1 MWKTQDHVNLCNSY
15 VKIYISYVVI
25 FIHNSQS
32 HVNMWN
38 SHERK
43 QISQDFV
50 CNVLFFTCGNSNPH
64 VKKNRQ
70 VKLITSKKNIQL
82 MSVVVSL
89 FPHVLLFTCLSS
101 FTRDIFLGSGLQ
113 FGA

>member
-1 MWKTQDHVNLCNSY
+1 MNLCNSY

-64 VKKNRQ
+64 VKKKQ
-70 VKLITSKKNIQL
+70 ASK
-82 MSVVVSL
+82 VDY
-89 FPHVLLFTCLSS
+89 F
-101 FTRDIFLGSGLQ
+101 
-113 FGA
+113 